1 MNADE
6 PTLAAA
12 QLGHDYN
19 PFAEPQRDDPF
30 PIWARARREAPVF
43 YSEVEGVWVVTRYE
57 DICAILRDP
66 ERFSSRDVTR
76 PAPAPPEV
84 EAVLREGFAY
94 EEMPALVGT
103 DPPAHIRLRRIT
115 NAGFTPERVAAM
127 EPHIRDIANGLID
140 GFVQDGKADLIA
152 QYAYLLP
159 ATVVMELLGVP
170 PADRA
175 QMKRWSDDRALVLWG
190 QAPLE
195 QLLAAARGFVEM
207 QRYCAGLVEARRA
220 APRDDLISILA
231 TTTPDGEALLH
242 TGELVGQITA
252 IISAGHETTTN
263 LMAHV
268 VLLMLRH
275 PDVWA
280 AVRADFSRIPH
291 VVEEALRL
299 DSPIRGM
306 LRTTT
311 QDVEVGG
318 VRIPAGARLQVMYS
332 SGNHDETVFPDPDR
346 FDPDRPQHPFH
357 LSFGH
362 GTHFCVGAPLA
373 RLEARIT
380 LELFATRLSNL
391 RLEPGH
397 PLHYVP
403 NTVFFSPADLPV
415 LWDVP

>member
-299 DSPIRGM
+299 DS
-306 LRTTT
+306 
-311 QDVEVGG
+311 
-318 VRIPAGARLQVMYS
+318 
-332 SGNHDETVFPDPDR
+332 
-346 FDPDRPQHPFH
+346 
-357 LSFGH
+357 
-362 GTHFCVGAPLA
+362 
-373 RLEARIT
+373 
-380 LELFATRLSNL
+380 
-391 RLEPGH
+391 
-397 PLHYVP
+397 
-403 NTVFFSPADLPV
+403 
-415 LWDVP
+415 